1 MVFKSNKST
10 LLGLLLLTAYFLQF
24 FLKLEWSWLFQLQQ
38 EEIYKRWTGLL
49 LAIFILFQWLL
60 TFTRVIK
67 KWRKYNITIQSL
79 HKWLGAVSPLF
90 FYIHSTQLG
99 YGYLL
104 LMSYVFLFN
113 TFLGYLNLD
122 VLKSNNDI
130 LFKGW
135 MMTHVA
141 LSIIITF
148 LLVFHVSI
156 VFYYK

>member
-24 FLKLEWSWLFQLQQ
+24 FLKLEWNWLFQLQQ
-38 EEIYKRWTGLL
+38 EEIYKRWSGVL
-49 LAIFILFQWLL
+49 LALFILFQWLL

-67 KWRKYNITIQSL
+67 KWRKYNITMQSL
-79 HKWLGAVSPLF
+79 HKWIGAVSPLF
-90 FYIHSTQLG
+90 FYIHSIQLG
-99 YGYLL
+99 YGYLM

-113 TFLGYLNLD
+113 TLLGYINLD
-122 VLKSNNDI
+122 VLKSNNDF

-135 MMTHVA
+135 MMAHVA

-148 LLVFHVSI
+148 LLVFHVNT